1 MSAQRGFMLLAQCM
15 QNLLFRYAWM
25 LSVGMVAQG
34 PSCALLRAERMLTW
48 WRLVRHCRGSVG
60 VRRVCVEC
68 VSRVRVV
75 VGVRRVCVDFADV
88 PQLWRGS
95 PLLSIVHDA
104 ARTA

>member
-60 VRRVCVEC
+60 VRRVCV
-68 VSRVRVV
+68 
-75 VGVRRVCVDFADV
+75 DFADV

>member
-48 WRLVRHCRGSVG
+48 
-60 VRRVCVEC
+60 
-68 VSRVRVV
+68 
-75 VGVRRVCVDFADV
+75 
-88 PQLWRGS
+88 
-95 PLLSIVHDA
+95 
-104 ARTA
+104 